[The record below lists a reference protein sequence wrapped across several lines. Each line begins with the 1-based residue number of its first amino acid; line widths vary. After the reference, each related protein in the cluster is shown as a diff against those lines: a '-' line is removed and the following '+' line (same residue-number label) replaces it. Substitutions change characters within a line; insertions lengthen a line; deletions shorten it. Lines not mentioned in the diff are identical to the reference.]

1 MDDANGAV
9 IETWK
14 TLHVGSEMPR
24 FRARDWI
31 ECGRRRHGNRRP
43 PDSRSDLATL
53 KPNPANPKA
62 RSTIDPGSGMVG
74 TIGTVGL
81 SRDCGRLLL
90 S

>member
-14 TLHVGSEMPR
+14 TCMWDARCSLQSAGLDRVWQAAARESAAARLHV
-24 FRARDWI
+24 
-31 ECGRRRHGNRRP
+31 
-43 PDSRSDLATL
+43 DLATL
-53 KPNPANPKA
+53 KPSPANPKA

-81 SRDCGRLLL
+81 A
-90 S
+90 